1 MASSG
6 SKLVIFGAVAANA
19 LIAVAKFTAAAFTGS
34 SAMISEGIHS
44 VVDSGN
50 AMLLFLGL
58 KRSKKPANDLHPFG
72 YGKELYFWSL
82 IVAISIFGI
91 GGGMSIYE
99 GITHLEHPSPL
110 RDPTWNYWVL
120 GISSI
125 LEAISWTIAFREF
138 RHSRREG
145 VSFLRT
151 VRTSKDP
158 TVFMVLF
165 EDTAAMAGLIFA
177 FLGIY
182 LGHLY
187 NNPVFDGAASIVI
200 GVMLGLTALFL
211 AYESRGLLVGE
222 SLDPDVIESIR
233 QIAGADPDVEE
244 VRHPLTMHLAP
255 DEVLLNVGIK
265 FRRGQTMDELDQTI
279 LRLKEKIQSKH
290 PDVKRIFIEA
300 DSLQKG

>member
-1 MASSG
+1 
-6 SKLVIFGAVAANA
+6 
-19 LIAVAKFTAAAFTGS
+19 
-34 SAMISEGIHS
+34 
-44 VVDSGN
+44 
-50 AMLLFLGL
+50 MLLFLGL
-58 KRSKKPANDLHPFG
+58 KRSKKPPNELHPFG

-99 GITHLEHPSPL
+99 GITHLQHPSPL
-110 RDPTWNYWVL
+110 GDPTWNYWVL
-120 GISSI
+120 GIALI
-125 LEAISWTIAFREF
+125 LEGISWTIAFREF
-138 RHSRREG
+138 GRSRREG
-145 VSFLRT
+145 VSFMKT

-165 EDTAAMAGLIFA
+165 EDSAAMAGLIFA
-177 FLGIY
+177 FVGIY

-187 NNPVFDGAASIVI
+187 HNPVFDAAASIVI
-200 GVMLGLTALFL
+200 GAMLGVTALFL
-211 AYESRGLLVGE
+211 AYESRGLIVGE
-222 SLDPDVIESIR
+222 SLNPEQIASIR